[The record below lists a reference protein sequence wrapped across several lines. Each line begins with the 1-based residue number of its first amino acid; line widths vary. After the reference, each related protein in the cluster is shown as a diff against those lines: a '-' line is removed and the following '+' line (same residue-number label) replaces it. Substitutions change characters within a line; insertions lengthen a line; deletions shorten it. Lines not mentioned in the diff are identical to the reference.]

1 MVFLNQD
8 DQAGFCL
15 DSTFTHK
22 SASSLNTN
30 GSTITTHTDFVNKH
44 QSQLQTTCYNFTRTS
59 TTTELCAGV
68 VKASM
73 VHQKHP
79 SQHAA
84 DIDML
89 QKKPKLK
96 ACFYKDSGD
105 LKDVEC
111 VRVDGASDEGPSHAE
126 VQFLWTE

>member
-1 MVFLNQD
+1 MVFLNRD
-8 DQAGFCL
+8 DKAGFRL

-22 SASSLNTN
+22 STPSLNTN

-44 QSQLQTTCYNFTRTS
+44 QSQLQTTCYNITWTS

-68 VKASM
+68 GKALM
-73 VHQKHP
+73 VHQKNP

-89 QKKPKLK
+89 QK
-96 ACFYKDSGD
+96 ACFYKDNRDLNDNRMCESG
-105 LKDVEC
+105 
-111 VRVDGASDEGPSHAE
+111 RS
-126 VQFLWTE
+126 FR